1 MKLVI
6 SLMIGFTLTA
16 NAALT
21 RSEIHDLIVRGEKGA
36 ENCNKIFDEIRK
48 LDAKFDYGR
57 AFPNKKVALQVIKI
71 LKKFPGT
78 PHATKELMDKL
89 VMSRTKGLDTAW
101 LSKEMDRTLICDP
114 MSLNMVLTKLVRSS
128 RQFAFSKNERKF
140 LARTVLGQ
148 LRKEAEF
155 PTHLGLLAP
164 YVLILDAL
172 VDQRAIL
179 LSEDAAVKREELR
192 GELNRGLAKL
202 KEKETELRKKVADK
216 EFQTVNFIY
225 EVKNNEPF
233 RVKFLEFIDTL

>member
-1 MKLVI
+1 MKNILIVI
-6 SLMIGFTLTA
+6 LGFALGA

-21 RSEIHDLIVRGEKGA
+21 RTEVHDLIVRGEKGA
-36 ENCNKIFDEIRK
+36 AACNKIFDDIRL
-48 LDAKFDYGR
+48 LDKKFDTGPI
-57 AFPNKKVALQVIKI
+57 FPNKKVAIQVIKM

-89 VMSRTKGLDTAW
+89 VTSRTKGLDTVW
-101 LSKEMDRTLICDP
+101 LSKEMDRTLVCDP
-114 MSLNMVLTKLVRSS
+114 MSMNLVLTKLVRSS
-128 RQFAFSKNERKF
+128 RRFAFSKTERKF
-140 LARTVLGQ
+140 LARTILTQ

-179 LSEDAAVKREELR
+179 LSEDAAIKREELR
-192 GELNRGLAKL
+192 GELDRGLAKL
-202 KEKETELRKKVADK
+202 KEKESELKKKVADK
-216 EFQTVNFIY
+216 EFQTTNFIY
-225 EVKNNEPF
+225 EVRNNEPF